1 MAQQWYAVHTFTGQE
16 DKVKTLIQRLAAA
29 RGIGDRFADIF
40 VPVEEEVSSVGGKK
54 RVVKRKLFPGYV
66 FICMDLD
73 DDTQR
78 LVQNAAGVTGFMG
91 AGGDPAPLSRDE
103 VNNLLNIR
111 EKPEEVAT
119 SAYNIGEV
127 VRIVSGP
134 FAEFTGRIEEVNLNR
149 ETVRVMIN
157 IFGRDTP
164 VELKFTE
171 VEREE

>member
-16 DKVKTLIQRLAAA
+16 DKVKTLIERLAGAQ
-29 RGIGDRFADIF
+29 GIAHKFVDIF
-40 VPVEEEVSSVGGKK
+40 VPIEEEVSSVAGKK
-54 RVVKRKLFPGYV
+54 RVIKRKLFPGYV

-78 LVQNAAGVTGFMG
+78 LVQGAAGVTGFMG
-91 AGGDPAPLSRDE
+91 AGGDPAPLSREE
-103 VNNLLNIR
+103 VKNLLNIR

-119 SAYNIGEV
+119 SAYDIGET
-127 VRIVSGP
+127 VRIISGP
-134 FAEFTGRIEEVNLNR
+134 FAEFAGRIEEVNLNR

>member
-1 MAQQWYAVHTFTGQE
+1 MHQWYAVHTFTGQE
-16 DKVKTLIQRLAAA
+16 DKVKIIIERLAASKGLA
-29 RGIGDRFADIF
+29 EAFDDIF
-40 VPVEEEVSSVGGKK
+40 VPVEEEISSSGGKK
-54 RVVKRKLFPGYV
+54 RTIRRKLFPGYV
-66 FICMDLD
+66 FIHMDLN

-78 LVQNAAGVTGFMG
+78 LVQSANGVTGFMG

-103 VNNLLNIR
+103 VKNLLNIR
-111 EKPEEVAT
+111 EKPEEVTT
-119 SAYNIGEV
+119 SAYGVGEV
-127 VRIVSGP
+127 VRIIGGP
-134 FAEFTGRIEEVNLNR
+134 FADFTGKIEEVNTNR

>member
-1 MAQQWYAVHTFTGQE
+1 MAHQWFAVHTFTGQE
-16 DKVKTLIQRLAAA
+16 NKVSTLIQRMSKAQ
-29 RGIGDRFADIF
+29 GMGDSFSDIF
-40 VPVEEEVSSVGGKK
+40 IPTEEEVSSVGGRK
-54 RVVKRKLFPGYV
+54 RVIRRKLFPGYV
-66 FICMDLD
+66 FVCMELN

-78 LVQNAAGVTGFMG
+78 LVQGTAGVTGFMG
-91 AGGDPAPLSRDE
+91 AGGDPAPLSPEE
-103 VNNLLNIR
+103 VRNLLHIR
-111 EKPEEVAT
+111 AKPEEVQV
-119 SAYNIGEV
+119 SRWNEGEV
-127 VRIVSGP
+127 VRITSGP

>member
-1 MAQQWYAVHTFTGQE
+1 MAQHWYAVHTFTGQE
-16 DKVKTLIQRLAAA
+16 DKVKVLIERLSTSQ
-29 RGIGDRFADIF
+29 GIRERFADIF

-54 RVVKRKLFPGYV
+54 RVIKRKLFPGYV
-66 FICMDLD
+66 FICMDLND
-73 DDTQR
+73 DAQR
-78 LVQNAAGVTGFMG
+78 LVKSAAGVTGFMG
-91 AGGDPAPLSRDE
+91 AGGDPAPLSPDE
-103 VNNLLNIR
+103 VRSLLNIR

-119 SAYNIGEV
+119 SAYNVGEV

-134 FAEFTGRIEEVNLNR
+134 FAEFAGRIEEINLNR